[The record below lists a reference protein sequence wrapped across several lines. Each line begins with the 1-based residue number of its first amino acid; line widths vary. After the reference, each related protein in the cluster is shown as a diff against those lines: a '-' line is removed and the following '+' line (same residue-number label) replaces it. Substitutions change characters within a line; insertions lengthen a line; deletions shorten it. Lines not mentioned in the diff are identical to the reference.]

1 MVTVIT
7 GLIQAGKSTILQ
19 KLISWGYTPVIEYT
33 TRPMREGEKNHV
45 DYHFISDEEFDRMET
60 AGEFA
65 ETMHAA
71 TVYGIWKYG
80 ARKVDLKAGS
90 VMAMGPHGL
99 TQLLDQDIP
108 IFSVMLDI
116 SEEEAMRRA
125 GSRGDDIEEVC
136 RRYNKDKP
144 DIEAIRERMS
154 IVLDACNPVEVNAR
168 FIDNRLANER
178 VRTGEIS
185 GEYKY
190 HMDNSTV
197 ITAQEMSAGEIEIYL
212 NGNKGLKPYLR
223 MKEKGMPRGKVNQ
236 IAWLLLQGAGC
247 GFCKVCRDKPCGIKD
262 GEKCTANIANY
273 IRECVHEEDMQKNEG
288 EV

>member
-7 GLIQAGKSTILQ
+7 GLIQAGKSTVLQ

-33 TRPMREGEKNHV
+33 TRPIREGEKNHV
-45 DYHFISDEEFDRMET
+45 DYHFISDEEFDRMEA

-80 ARKVDLKAGS
+80 ARKVDLKTGS
-90 VMAMGPHGL
+90 VIAMGPYGL

-154 IVLDACNPVEVNAR
+154 MVLDACNPVEVNAR

-178 VRTGEIS
+178 VRTGEVS

-190 HMDNSTV
+190 HMDNSTI
-197 ITAQEMSAGEIEIYL
+197 ITAQEMSTGELETYL
-212 NGNKGLKPYLR
+212 NGDNGLKPYLR
-223 MKEKGMPRGKVNQ
+223 MKERGMPRGKVNQ

-247 GFCKVCRDKPCGIKD
+247 GFCKVCREKPCNIKD